1 MPEFLQLLFT
11 SKFKSILITSRFFSN
26 TFHSY
31 EAAED
36 NEISFNEGDKIT
48 EIEPASED
56 WWQGTNPHGNVGLF
70 PGKSSL
76 FFYVFF
82 CWNETDAYGFFLKK
96 IANYV
101 EVVEAEA

>member
-11 SKFKSILITSRFFSN
+11 SKSQVYSN
-26 TFHSY
+26 KPVVLSFNTIYSY

-56 WWQGTNPHGNVGLF
+56 WWQGMNRHGDVGLF
-70 PGKSSL
+70 PGK
-76 FFYVFF
+76 
-82 CWNETDAYGFFLKK
+82 FL
-96 IANYV
+96 
-101 EVVEAEA
+101 VVLCMF